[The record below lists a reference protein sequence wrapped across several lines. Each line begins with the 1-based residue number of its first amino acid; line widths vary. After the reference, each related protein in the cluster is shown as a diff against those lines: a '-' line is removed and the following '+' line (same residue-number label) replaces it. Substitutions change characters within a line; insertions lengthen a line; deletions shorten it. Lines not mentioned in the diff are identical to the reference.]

1 MDEQRIDYPRLV
13 AAANSY
19 FLSKIN
25 MVTSKKQLPC
35 MLHHVAN
42 VPIVFQWLR
51 THGNSLRH
59 ACNIWQAEQRAT
71 NKKRRAKDVK
81 D

>member
-1 MDEQRIDYPRLV
+1 M
-13 AAANSY
+13 S
-19 FLSKIN
+19 
-25 MVTSKKQLPC
+25 
-35 MLHHVAN
+35 HHVAN